1 MKQMLRACVRIVAM
15 VALVATPVAAQPDPS
30 RRSKAKALTERGIA
44 KVHAGEYSAAIELYQ
59 QAFDLSS
66 EAILLSNIGSAYQ
79 SLGELRSA
87 LRFFCRYLDA
97 EPTGKL
103 ASFAREQAN
112 QLATDL
118 GEATPCAKAP
128 VKVATAEVTTERS
141 ATQRSAAG
149 SGAAAM
155 SQTGPLPAAMR
166 VSGLV
171 LLTGAGVSLGVGGYY
186 GWVGKRASDV
196 ISGNTDEWT
205 DAELRQQAIGE
216 RANRRMAIFLI
227 GGGATALT
235 GTVLYFWGRSLARKR
250 RLAIVPWLTP
260 TAPGLA
266 VVGAFR

>member
-1 MKQMLRACVRIVAM
+1 MLRACVGIMAM
-15 VALVATPVAAQPDPS
+15 VAFVATPVAAQPDPS

-128 VKVATAEVTTERS
+128 VKVATAEATTERS
-141 ATQRSAAG
+141 ATPASG

-196 ISGNTDEWT
+196 ISRNTDEWT

-227 GGGATALT
+227 GGGATALA

-250 RLAIVPWLTP
+250 QLAIVPWLSP